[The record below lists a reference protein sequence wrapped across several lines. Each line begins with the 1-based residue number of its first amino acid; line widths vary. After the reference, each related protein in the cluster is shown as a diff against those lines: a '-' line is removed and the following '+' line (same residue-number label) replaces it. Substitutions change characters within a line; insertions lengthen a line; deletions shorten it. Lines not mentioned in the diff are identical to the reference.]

1 MNQTYQIIPHSFGEP
16 EYREIKEYTVKFVG
30 RSLLFQSS
38 RFGMVV
44 EIQKQRKRAPR
55 ALSLTRTLTLAR
67 AFFMISLNW
76 KIQKPFSKK

>member
-76 KIQKPFSKK
+76 KI

>member
-16 EYREIKEYTVKFVG
+16 EYREIKGYTVKFVG

-55 ALSLTRTLTLAR
+55 APSLTRTLTLAR

-76 KIQKPFSKK
+76 KI